1 MSDAFNRL
9 EELRSL
15 YEIALASITASD
27 PEKCAPLI
35 ARAESIAKQ
44 IEELTPTAKAGD
56 PIDEIAARR
65 AARGGA
71 TSRLGQAAGG
81 KG

>member
-1 MSDAFNRL
+1 MTDAFDRL

-15 YEIALASITASD
+15 YAITRDSIARAD
-27 PEKCAPLI
+27 PEKRAPLI

-44 IEELTPTAKAGD
+44 IDELAPTENAGD

-71 TSRLGQAAGG
+71 TARLGQATGR